1 MDREYDTIFIVFV
14 VLALFTPPPL
24 LVLSS
29 LLLPLPL
36 LLPLFLP
43 SSPLDA
49 DNKIRRSTSP
59 SYLHFL
65 TKYITNNIGKTTNSV
80 HCVVVF
86 TVPCVNTAPE
96 K

>member
-1 MDREYDTIFIVFV
+1 MDREYDIIFIVGV
-14 VLALFTPPPL
+14 LLALFAPPLL

-29 LLLPLPL
+29 LLLPLL

-65 TKYITNNIGKTTNSV
+65 TKYITYNIGKTTNSV

-86 TVPCVNTAPE
+86 IVPCVNTAPE

>member
-1 MDREYDTIFIVFV
+1 MDREYDIIFIVGV
-14 VLALFTPPPL
+14 VLALFAPPPL

-29 LLLPLPL
+29 LLPPLP

>member
-1 MDREYDTIFIVFV
+1 MDREYDIISIVFV
-14 VLALFTPPPL
+14 VLALFAPPLL

-29 LLLPLPL
+29 LLLPLP

>member
-36 LLPLFLP
+36 LPLFLP

-59 SYLHFL
+59 SYLHFR

>member
-1 MDREYDTIFIVFV
+1 MDREYDIIFIVGV
-14 VLALFTPPPL
+14 VLALFAPPPL

-36 LLPLFLP
+36 LPLFLP
-43 SSPLDA
+43 SSLLDA